1 MTGITPAEVVL
12 TGGNLALVVVVVVI
26 ALGALAM
33 AAMFR
38 QEVLSA
44 GEGTD
49 NMKNIALAVQEG
61 ANAYLQRQFRTLAVF
76 AGIAFFVL
84 LALPAD
90 DWGVRIGRS
99 VFFLVGAGFSATVGY
114 LGMSL
119 AVKANLRVAAA
130 ANESG
135 RDPAMNI
142 GFRTGAMVGMLT
154 VGLGLLGASVVVLL
168 FKHEAP
174 HVLEGFG
181 FGAALLAMFMR
192 VGGGIFTKAADVGA
206 DLVGKVEQNIPED
219 DPRNAATIADNVGDN
234 VGDCAGMAA
243 DLFESY
249 AVTLVAALILGSQ
262 AFGDKGL
269 VFPLLIPAVG
279 ALTAVAGVYL
289 MRPRPGENGLTTI
302 NRAFYLSAGIAA
314 VACVILSFV
323 YLPSSFADFE
333 NVTPSALDQL
343 SVSGASGNPAL
354 IASIAVVIGIVMA
367 AAILA
372 LTGYFTG
379 TEYRPVKDVGK
390 TSLTGA
396 ATVLLS
402 GLAVGF
408 ESAVY
413 TTLVIGAAVFGAY
426 LLGGASLTVSLFA
439 VALAG
444 CGLLTTVGVIVA
456 MDTFGP
462 VSDNAQGIAE
472 MSGDVSPEGA
482 QILTE
487 LDAVGNTTKAITKG
501 IAIATA
507 VLAATALF
515 GSYATS
521 VLDALVKARPTTD
534 EFTLADFFVFNPAV
548 LVGVLLGSAVVFLFS
563 GLAISA
569 VGRAAGAVVY
579 EVRRQFREIPGIMEG
594 TGRPEYGKVVDIVT
608 KDSLR
613 ELVTPGILAVL
624 APVAVGFGL
633 GVTALAGFLAGAI
646 GTGTLMAVFLANS
659 GGAWDNAKKLVE
671 DGNHGGKGS
680 DAHAATIIGD
690 TVGDPFKDTAGPAIN
705 PLLKV
710 MNLVSLLVASA
721 VVSMSVGKDQN
732 DPLRIGIAVV
742 CAGIIATAV
751 YISKQREVS
760 IGSDGPS
767 TPASPAPRQRPD
779 ADGPG
784 PADRLTSSS
793 TKISTTARGRS
804 DSSDLPLRLRSALE
818 TAGFTYDA
826 VAELL
831 GTRAHAAL
839 GRNETTPGRRRTT
852 DGSPLATLTRL
863 FLLQAPVPAADAER
877 ALPDLLGPLADD
889 GFLATDGQRG
899 TRAPRRPPLRH
910 QRSPGGPRPLG
921 RQRPDARTRRRSRP
935 GRAGPRPGHQP
946 GRHLP
951 GPADHPRAGA
961 AGPSTSAPAAASR
974 RCTWPPTRSASS
986 RPT

>member
-1 MTGITPAEVVL
+1 MTGISPAVVEVS
-12 TGGNLALVVVVVVI
+12 GGNLVLVIVVALI

-38 QEVLSA
+38 QEVLAA

-49 NMKNIALAVQEG
+49 NMKNIAQAVQEG
-61 ANAYLQRQFRTLAVF
+61 ANAYLTRQFRTLAIF
-76 AGIAFFVL
+76 AAIAFFAL

-90 DWGVRIGRS
+90 DVTVRIFRS

-114 LGMSL
+114 LGMNL
-119 AVKANLRVAAA
+119 AVRANLRVAAA
-130 ANESG
+130 ANAEG
-135 RDPAMNI
+135 REPAMRI
-142 GFRTGAMVGMLT
+142 GLRTGAMVGMLT
-154 VGLGLLGASVVVLL
+154 VGLGLLGASLVVL
-168 FKHEAP
+168 FFQDKAP
-174 HVLEGFG
+174 DVLEGFG

-269 VFPLLIPAVG
+269 VFPLLIPAIG

-289 MRPRPGENGLTTI
+289 TRPQTGVNGLTTI
-302 NRAFYLSAGIAA
+302 NRSFYLSSGIAA
-314 VACVILSFV
+314 VASVILAYV
-323 YLPSSFADFE
+323 YLPGSFGEFTNIAGGLSTADGDPRFI
-333 NVTPSALDQL
+333 A
-343 SVSGASGNPAL
+343 AS
-354 IASIAVVIGIVMA
+354 AVVIGIVMSA
-367 AAILA
+367 GILA
-372 LTGYFTG
+372 LTGYYTG
-379 TEYRPVKDVGK
+379 TEHRPVKDVGK

-396 ATVLLS
+396 ATVILS
-402 GLAVGF
+402 GLSVGF

-426 LLGGASLTVSLFA
+426 LLGGAALTVSLFA

-472 MSGDVSPEGA
+472 MSGDVSDEGA

-521 VLDALVKARPTTD
+521 VFESLDDANVSPD
-534 EFTLADFFVFNPAV
+534 EAYLLDFSVFNPAV
-548 LVGVLLGSAVVFLFS
+548 IVGVLLGAAVVFLFS
-563 GLAISA
+563 GLAINA
-569 VGRAAGAVVY
+569 VARAAGAVVY

-613 ELVTPGILAVL
+613 ELITPGILAVL
-624 APVAVGFGL
+624 APIAVGFGL
-633 GVTALAGFLAGAI
+633 GATALAGFLAGAI

-680 DAHAATIIGD
+680 SAHEATIIGD

-705 PLLKV
+705 PLIKV
-710 MNLVSLLVASA
+710 MNLVSLLIASA
-721 VVSMSVGKDQN
+721 VVSMSVGDDQH
-732 DPLRIGIAVV
+732 DGIRIAIAVV
-742 CAGIIATAV
+742 AVAIIAGAV
-751 YISKQREVS
+751 YVSKQREVS
-760 IGSDGPS
+760 LGDDDSGTTAPPPPPPS
-767 TPASPAPRQRPD
+767 AAAPPPPPNYPAPTQQ
-779 ADGPG
+779 
-784 PADRLTSSS
+784 
-793 TKISTTARGRS
+793 
-804 DSSDLPLRLRSALE
+804 
-818 TAGFTYDA
+818 FQ
-826 VAELL
+826 
-831 GTRAHAAL
+831 
-839 GRNETTPGRRRTT
+839 TPT
-852 DGSPLATLTRL
+852 
-863 FLLQAPVPAADAER
+863 Q
-877 ALPDLLGPLADD
+877 
-889 GFLATDGQRG
+889 Q
-899 TRAPRRPPLRH
+899 
-910 QRSPGGPRPLG
+910 
-921 RQRPDARTRRRSRP
+921 
-935 GRAGPRPGHQP
+935 
-946 GRHLP
+946 
-951 GPADHPRAGA
+951 
-961 AGPSTSAPAAASR
+961 
-974 RCTWPPTRSASS
+974 
-986 RPT
+986 